1 MTDGR
6 HTIVHLTTVH
16 DPYDTRILRRE
27 CATLARQGGLEL
39 RLLNAK
45 GVRAQV
51 DGVHIEPVDVAR
63 PRWGRMTVSAWKAL
77 RAARASGADLF
88 HLHDPELLPVG
99 LALKMSG
106 RKVVYDCHE
115 NYAEKAKAR
124 GWIPRPLRG
133 LLGGLYEF
141 AVRRILPR
149 LDGLVAATAG
159 IAARLPARR
168 SVVVRNLPDLDA
180 IRAGIAGTARQ
191 PGLVLY
197 TGGLTPNR
205 GIEQVVPGLVGHCD
219 ADWKLVIVGSA
230 DAGVRGRLQAQLADG
245 RIDYRGRVDF
255 GEVMRLMGSA
265 AVGVVC
271 NQARF
276 DYQNALPNKLFEY
289 MAAGL
294 PVVCSDFPQ
303 WRELVET
310 YRCGVLC
317 DPGDPASI
325 GRAVEALLK
334 DPERA
339 RLMGLRGQ
347 AAVEESLSLEPEVRK
362 LRELYEEILQSA

>member
-1 MTDGR
+1 MDR
-6 HTIVHLTTVH
+6 RYRIVHLTTVH
-16 DPYDTRILRRE
+16 NPYDTRILRRE
-27 CATLARQGGLEL
+27 CSMLARQRALDVY
-39 RLLNAK
+39 LLNSR
-45 GVRAQV
+45 GVRDEV
-51 DGVHIEPVDVAR
+51 NGVHIEPFDTAGS
-63 PRWGRMTVSAWKAL
+63 RWRRMTVSMWRAL
-77 RAARASGADLF
+77 RAAQAMNADLY

-99 LALKMSG
+99 LALKLSG

-115 NYAEKAKAR
+115 NFLEKVKAR
-124 GWIPRPLRG
+124 SWIPRPLRG
-133 LLGGLYEF
+133 LYAGLYGF
-141 AVRRILPR
+141 LVRRILPR

-159 IAARLPARR
+159 IAAQLPAKRA
-168 SVVVRNLPDLDA
+168 VVLRNLPDLEA
-180 IRAGIAGTARQ
+180 IRAGISGSVRQ

-205 GIEQVVPGLVGHCD
+205 GIEQVIPGLVGHCH
-219 ADWKLVIVGSA
+219 ADWKLVIVGNVN
-230 DAGVRGRLQAQLADG
+230 AGVRQRLLASLEDE
-245 RIDYRGRVDF
+245 RIEFRGLVAF
-255 GEVMRLMGSA
+255 GDVVRLMGEA

-310 YRCGVLC
+310 YQCGVLC
-317 DPGDPASI
+317 DPGDPKSI
-325 GRAVEALLK
+325 GGAVEAVLS

-339 RLMGLRGQ
+339 RLMGRRGQ
-347 AAVEESLSLEPEVRK
+347 AAVEESLALEPEVRR
-362 LRELYEEILQSA
+362 LRNLYEEILQSA